1 MINMFSLLMC
11 VRLGDDR
18 MLIER
23 FIEDPHH
30 IEIQVRK
37 WRWGWGE
44 LNREIGR
51 EEGERGEGNDG
62 REEKEKWRNKEVVKV
77 TPFLFRI
84 KPKHEMG
91 RVARSRGRIKSPL
104 ICSNDIIILRN

>member
-1 MINMFSLLMC
+1 MINMFTLLMC

-37 WRWGWGE
+37 G
-44 LNREIGR
+44 
-51 EEGERGEGNDG
+51 
-62 REEKEKWRNKEVVKV
+62 V
-77 TPFLFRI
+77 
-84 KPKHEMG
+84 EMG
-91 RVARSRGRIKSPL
+91 MGRIE
-104 ICSNDIIILRN
+104 